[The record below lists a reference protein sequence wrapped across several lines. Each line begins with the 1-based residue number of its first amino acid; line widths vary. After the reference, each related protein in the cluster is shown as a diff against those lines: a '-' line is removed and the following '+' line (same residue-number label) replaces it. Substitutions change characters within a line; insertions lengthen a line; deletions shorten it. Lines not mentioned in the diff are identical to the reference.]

1 MHSALLTLTVLLA
14 SLCARCGG
22 EGPTVVAPLPSA
34 ADARSPGTSNYLEKA
49 ILPGTTFRW
58 TPSAGS
64 TVIDVPIVIHDGAE
78 DLPTRFLAD
87 GMDSAEIERQVREV
101 VAMWVDAASSAGIE
115 VRVEFAFRS
124 RGESFEGD
132 PRSRV
137 HLRFLS
143 PLGGA
148 FAGQASLLVD
158 PAAPDRVL
166 SAELEIRVPV
176 LAEAIPLAGYRAL
189 LAHEFGHALGV
200 ISDAPASGHSPD
212 QNDVMYP
219 VAQWSTLSDG
229 DRSSMIELYRS
240 TPDLV
245 RADQHA
251 LLHSQD
257 APTSAIF
264 TCHP

>member
-1 MHSALLTLTVLLA
+1 MPSSLLTLTVLLA

-22 EGPTVVAPLPSA
+22 EGPAAVAPLPST
-34 ADARSPGTSNYLEKA
+34 ADSRRPGTPNYLQEA

-64 TVIDVPIVIHDGAE
+64 PVIDVPIVIHDAQG
-78 DLPTRFLAD
+78 DLPARFLAD
-87 GMDSAEIERQVREV
+87 GMDPAEIERQVREV
-101 VAMWVDAASSAGIE
+101 VALWVDAASSAGIE
-115 VRVEFAFRS
+115 VRAEFAFQS

-143 PLGGA
+143 PIGGS
-148 FAGQASLLVD
+148 FEGQASLLVD
-158 PAAPDRVL
+158 PAAPERVL

-176 LAEAIPLAGYRAL
+176 LAEGIPLAGYRAL

-212 QNDVMYP
+212 LNDVMYP

-240 TPDLV
+240 TPDLH
-245 RADQHA
+245 RADQHT
-251 LLHSQD
+251 LVQGQD
-257 APTSAIF
+257 VPARTIF

>member
-1 MHSALLTLTVLLA
+1 M
-14 SLCARCGG
+14 
-22 EGPTVVAPLPSA
+22 APLPNA
-34 ADARSPGTSNYLEKA
+34 ADARNPGTSNYLQEA

-64 TVIDVPIVIHDGAE
+64 TVIDVPIVIHDAAA

-87 GMDSAEIERQVREV
+87 GMDPSEIERQVREV
-101 VAMWVDAASSAGIE
+101 VALWVDAASSAGIE
-115 VRVEFAFRS
+115 VRPEFAFQS
-124 RGESFEGD
+124 RGESFDGD

-148 FAGQASLLVD
+148 FEGQASLLVD
-158 PAAPDRVL
+158 PVAPERVL

-176 LAEAIPLAGYRAL
+176 LASSIPLAGYRAL

-200 ISDAPASGHSPD
+200 ISEAPASGHSPD
-212 QNDVMYP
+212 LNDVMYP

-245 RADQHA
+245 RADQPA
-251 LLHSQD
+251 LLHGQD
-257 APTSAIF
+257 GHERTIF